1 MKKSF
6 LLLYL
11 YSIFLLLGFTG
22 CNRKGSSLENFN
34 QEVYT
39 PEYASGFKIVGAE
52 DQESTIISVYNPWQ
66 SAKDIEMHYFIARNN
81 EPAPESFTGQVIA

>member
-1 MKKSF
+1 MKRSLPFLCPYFLVLFISF
-6 LLLYL
+6 V
-11 YSIFLLLGFTG
+11 SCKQQNST
-22 CNRKGSSLENFN
+22 LENFD

-39 PEYASGFKIVGAE
+39 PEYALGFKIIGAE